1 MNFIKFPVISTNI
14 FPLANTVETGGQLVT
29 EYNLKSKDSV
39 LSDPT
44 IQYDSWISYTHG
56 PYDFEISAFADEA
69 GAITPYIL
77 NISRGKA
84 VVNGH
89 FIESLID
96 VQIDLV
102 EANAERISNAQSELT
117 GRLAVG
123 LRAYY
128 ATESTMAGALK
139 AENDDM
145 YYGGIQVVVLPKSE
159 LKLPIDSPTD
169 ETQVNCHLLLGD
181 FLYENGTIT
190 DVIQNESKIAFL
202 DSKRLSSTS
211 SIIGGEYIKSTGM
224 DPQKFYVFS
233 GQGNNESKPSESKST
248 WCDATDNLINWTD
261 AITVTTIPDAH
272 VGTTAKFDTIVSP
285 RITYTYTVNDGG
297 DNYNIDDIVATN
309 VDGVFVRVTALVGE
323 APGPIA
329 VNGVTATDAGSATS
343 HSGTA
348 ATITATQVSANNY
361 NTKVALYLPHKQVD
375 DLVDS
380 SGTRLYYPTKTLPL
394 PLADFATNSAGTVD
408 ATYTKNI
415 KAISAKIAD
424 VYHLTGGRQLA
435 YIEHLAVGD
444 SLPTINV
451 QAWQVGDYI
460 LVGQDDNVA
469 VSTDSRAPSTIYSI
483 VPGYVKSY
491 QYVGRGAVDGY
502 QPSRDSNGYIIF
514 DNSGSDPMPVYEST
528 IDYEDD
534 IPRMYK
540 VINGGSGYSV
550 GDIVETNVPGIFVEV
565 VSVSSGAVSTVTSAI
580 ARSASA
586 HGTGAVINADLIK
599 GISLEEVAI
608 NYSGQTL
615 KQADSEWHIIPD
627 VISEPYNVI
636 PDNSL
641 DPYKYSSDDAN
652 GPIQGTS
659 DFRGAAVYKV
669 GDTTEGPDY
678 FIRTVNYNVTV
689 TSSNRYTYSINR
701 GGSGYNVGDI
711 VLVSNYSQG
720 NTGLCVT
727 VTRTYDEDST
737 TGIIAE
743 VADTSA
749 TTPSSAHGTNAKITA
764 SPVQYTKAHSFREYY
779 KVVSNTKKFTWSDA
793 VIVSNE
799 FGLAQ
804 TTTVGGFLN
813 VDDTVTD
820 GGYITRDDN
829 GHLKLIDY
837 ALLRSGTL
845 AYQLGEDV
853 NFPSNM
859 GLDELQEYLDEY
871 VNDRVAFPNAA
882 QLQTDTPNV
891 ININIPLLE
900 YNEEATTAGERT
912 PIIIRDIDSRFNT
925 SVHFNFTGSGVTTN
939 TLIYILDCAK
949 VRVTVDTSDNCYP
962 EIQIFRSNLY
972 YDASLLNYVK
982 TYRYSP
988 LTPGLEDIKL
998 WYEQFEATDPALTVN
1013 EMTVSDLSAS
1023 IQPSE
1028 FTKWNAELA
1037 PNDNHYYVALRSIT
1051 FSGNGDIIGCEVIM
1065 ADGSDKIYSGT
1076 HVIVND
1082 FTLPQGSGLQ
1092 YPEKCLTYELKIV
1105 GSFTSGYYDST
1116 TRIWMISTVNV
1127 SASID
1132 TYESVSNNEGTGTIA
1147 FIAETKAVDVGLDTK
1162 YKEGGVQPWT
1172 FGSYNI
1178 FKGGYIVG

>member
-159 LKLPIDSPTD
+159 LKLPTDSPTD

-309 VDGVFVRVTALVGE
+309 VDGVFVRVAALVGE

-329 VNGVTATDAGSATS
+329 VNGVTATDAGSATP

-550 GDIVETNVPGIFVEV
+550 GDVIETNVPGIFVEV

-586 HGTGAVINADLIK
+586 HGTGAVVNADLIK
-599 GISLEEVAI
+599 GISLEEVGI

-701 GGSGYNVGDI
+701 GGSGYRVGDI

-749 TTPSSAHGTNAKITA
+749 TTPSSASGTNAKITA

-871 VNDRVAFPNAA
+871 VNDRVAFPNAT

-900 YNEEATTAGERT
+900 YNEEATNAGERT